1 MKIQDI
7 LNQSK
12 LCWKYAAMDFDKR
25 WRLHEEKPN
34 ASKPVG
40 VWDSNGKTTNIVV
53 LYSVFDIEPFDG
65 DWKDSLICREECGL

>member
-7 LNQSK
+7 LNQAK
-12 LCWKYAAMDFDKR
+12 PCWKYAAMNSDER
-25 WRLHEEKPN
+25 WRLHEEKPT

-40 VWDSNGKTTNIVV
+40 VWDSKGKTTNIVV